1 MKLEKKNVA
10 SALAVLCLG
19 MAVFLASF
27 HTDHAGVAGTT
38 AGSVRTSVQIS
49 GDLSVDDVKFV
60 EESGETRIDF
70 DALKAQNPDIYAW
83 ITVPGTGIDY
93 PVLQKGDAADPYDDY
108 YLNHTLDLRE
118 GYPGSIYSHAVNQR
132 DFEDPVT
139 ILYGHNLKDGSM
151 FSGLHEFEDQEFFE
165 KNHQI
170 LIHLPDRTVT
180 YEVFAAV
187 DYSDELLPC
196 AYDFSSPGEVR
207 RYLADV
213 GSCAGNFRED
223 MEVSEEDKILTLST
237 CYSGRDDRRLLIEA
251 VMTESVQIR

>member
-27 HTDHAGVAGTT
+27 HTGHAGVAGTA
-38 AGSVRTSVQIS
+38 AGPVRTSVQIS

-118 GYPGSIYSHAVNQR
+118 GYPGSIYSHAVNRR

-139 ILYGHNLKDGSM
+139 ILYGHNLK
-151 FSGLHEFEDQEFFE
+151 
-165 KNHQI
+165 
-170 LIHLPDRTVT
+170 
-180 YEVFAAV
+180 VFAAV

-207 RYLADV
+207 RYLVDV

>member
-27 HTDHAGVAGTT
+27 HTGHAGVAGTA
-38 AGSVRTSVQIS
+38 AGPVRTSVQIS

-118 GYPGSIYSHAVNQR
+118 G
-132 DFEDPVT
+132 
-139 ILYGHNLKDGSM
+139 
-151 FSGLHEFEDQEFFE
+151 EFEDQGFFE

-170 LIHLPDRTVT
+170 LIHLPDRTVR

-207 RYLADV
+207 RYLVDV

>member
-27 HTDHAGVAGTT
+27 HTGHAGVAGTA
-38 AGSVRTSVQIS
+38 AGPVRTSVQIS

-108 YLNHTLDLRE
+108 YLNHTLDL
-118 GYPGSIYSHAVNQR
+118 
-132 DFEDPVT
+132 
-139 ILYGHNLKDGSM
+139 KDGSM
-151 FSGLHEFEDQEFFE
+151 FSGLHEFEDQGFFE

-170 LIHLPDRTVT
+170 LIHLPDRTVR

-207 RYLADV
+207 RYLVDV